1 MFRSSIIR
9 HFAKR
14 PSSCSRRWGWRIR
27 SESDGRNHRRDSY
40 AGDPRLVA
48 PFVPFSLLYF
58 SSSKVNV
65 PVHCLHKATLYRL
78 LLRSANIVLR
88 DADLRLSYHDC
99 GWQERKKKTKVTR
112 DADLQLSRLGLAGYL
127 HMVRRRILTKVS
139 ICSGF
144 M

>member
-48 PFVPFSLLYF
+48 PFVPFFLLYF

-65 PVHCLHKATLYRL
+65 PVHCLHKATIQTTFEICQYC
-78 LLRSANIVLR
+78 AR
-88 DADLRLSYHDC
+88 DADLRLSYHAC
-99 GWQERKKKTKVTR
+99 GWQERKKETKVTR
-112 DADLQLSRLGLAGYL
+112 DADLQVSRLWLAGYL